1 MVAPHSLIQSKSSET
16 NALSQPLAIKLNLW
30 YNLLNFSTS
39 EIPTAVWTTHKNGD
53 DSMQKNSPST
63 ISPSEIIYYSV
74 YPCAM
79 VGEVFIA
86 STDKGICS
94 TSYSGDTLENFLA
107 WLQRRFPGA
116 TIAEDQERNR
126 VAAEQI
132 VEYFARKRRTFD
144 LPLDMRGTEFQIR
157 VWQELLK
164 IPYGETISYG
174 ELSRR
179 VSGDNKSSRAV
190 GGANNKNPIGI
201 IVPCH
206 RVIGSNGKL
215 VGYAGGLNIKE
226 MLLNLENDT
235 GNLKLF

>member
-1 MVAPHSLIQSKSSET
+1 MQITCSPTPH
-16 NALSQPLAIKLNLW
+16 
-30 YNLLNFSTS
+30 
-39 EIPTAVWTTHKNGD
+39 PTE
-53 DSMQKNSPST
+53 M
-63 ISPSEIIYYSV
+63 IYYGV
-74 YPCAM
+74 YDCAI
-79 VGEVFIA
+79 VGQVFIA
-86 STDKGICS
+86 STEKGVCA

-107 WLQRRFPGA
+107 WLQQHFTGA
-116 TIAEDQERNR
+116 HIIEDQVRNR
-126 VAAEQI
+126 EAANQLE
-132 VEYFARKRRTFD
+132 EYFARKRTTFD
-144 LPLDMRGTEFQIR
+144 LPLDMRGTAFQIR

-179 VSGDNKSSRAV
+179 VSGDSKSSRAV

-226 MLLNLENDT
+226 MLLNLENAT
-235 GNLKLF
+235 GPLKLF